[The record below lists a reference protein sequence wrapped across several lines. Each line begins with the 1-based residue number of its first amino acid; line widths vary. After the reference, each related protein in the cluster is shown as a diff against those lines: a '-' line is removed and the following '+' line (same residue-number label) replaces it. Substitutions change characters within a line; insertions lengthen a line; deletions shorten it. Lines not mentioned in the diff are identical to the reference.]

1 MSALLTFTAWV
12 DAFSRRLGQIAA
24 WCVLAVALLVA
35 ADALVSYALVWLDGL
50 DAFLAARGIQI
61 GFLLDWYRTNANS
74 VTDATLM
81 LFSAIVLLG
90 APWTF
95 KVNEHVR
102 VDLLYSMMSPRAKAR
117 LDIFGGLVFLLPMCL
132 IMISFTLPWALE
144 SWRSGEVGASAGG
157 LPRWPGKML
166 LPIGFALLTLQAVA
180 ELIKCVAALTTDY
193 VREHGYE
200 KPLQ

>member
-1 MSALLTFTAWV
+1 MSALLAFTAWV
-12 DAFSRRLGQIAA
+12 DAFSRRLGQAAA

-50 DAFLAARGIQI
+50 DAFLAARGIRI
-61 GFLLDWYRTNANS
+61 GFLLDWYRTNSNS

-90 APWTF
+90 APWTL

>member
-1 MSALLTFTAWV
+1 MSALLAFTAWV
-12 DAFSRRLGQIAA
+12 DAFSRRLGQAAA

-50 DAFLAARGIQI
+50 DAFLAARGIRI
-61 GFLLDWYRTNANS
+61 GFLLDWYRTNSNS

-90 APWTF
+90 APWTL

-132 IMISFTLPWALE
+132 IMISFTLPWAIE

>member
-1 MSALLTFTAWV
+1 MSALLAFTAWV
-12 DAFSRRLGQIAA
+12 DAFSRRLGQAAA

-50 DAFLAARGIQI
+50 DAFLAARGIRI
-61 GFLLDWYRTNANS
+61 GFLLDWYRTNSNS

-90 APWTF
+90 APWTL

-102 VDLLYSMMSPRAKAR
+102 VDLLYTMMSPRANAR

-132 IMISFTLPWALE
+132 IMISFTLPWAIE

>member
-1 MSALLTFTAWV
+1 MSALLAFTAWV
-12 DAFSRRLGQIAA
+12 DAFSRRLGQAAA

-50 DAFLAARGIQI
+50 DAFLAARGIRI
-61 GFLLDWYRTNANS
+61 GFLLDWYRTNSNS

-90 APWTF
+90 APWTL

-117 LDIFGGLVFLLPMCL
+117 LDIFGGLVFLLPMCV
-132 IMISFTLPWALE
+132 IMISFTLPWAIE

>member
-1 MSALLTFTAWV
+1 MSALLAFTAWV
-12 DAFSRRLGQIAA
+12 DAFSRRLGQAAA

-50 DAFLAARGIQI
+50 DAFLAARGIRI
-61 GFLLDWYRTNANS
+61 GFLLDWYRTNSNS

-90 APWTF
+90 APWTL

-117 LDIFGGLVFLLPMCL
+117 LDIFGGLVFLLPMCV

>member
-1 MSALLTFTAWV
+1 MSALLAFATLV
-12 DAFSRRLGQIAA
+12 DGFSRRLAQVASWA
-24 WCVLAVALLVA
+24 VLAVALLVA

-50 DAFLAARGIQI
+50 DAFLSARGVEV
-61 GFLLDWYRTNANS
+61 GFLLDWYRSNANS
-74 VTDATLM
+74 VTDSTLI
-81 LFSAIVLLG
+81 LFGAIVMLG
-90 APWTF
+90 APWTL
-95 KVNEHVR
+95 KLNEHVR

-132 IMISFTLPWALE
+132 IMIAFTLPWALE

-166 LPIGFALLTLQAVA
+166 LPIGFGLLTLQAVA
-180 ELIKCVAALTTDY
+180 ELIKCLAALTTDY

>member
-1 MSALLTFTAWV
+1 MRALLAFATLI
-12 DAFSRRLGQIAA
+12 DGFSRRLAYVA
-24 WCVLAVALLVA
+24 SWAVLAVALLVS

-50 DAFLAARGIQI
+50 DAFLAARGVQA

-81 LFSAIVLLG
+81 LFTIIVMLG
-90 APWTF
+90 APWTL

-102 VDLLYSMMSPRAKAR
+102 VDLLYSMMSPRGKAR

-132 IMISFTLPWALE
+132 IMIGFTLPWALA
-144 SWRSGEVGASAGG
+144 SWSSGEVGASAGG

-193 VREHGYE
+193 TREHGYE

>member
-1 MSALLTFTAWV
+1 MRALLAFAALI
-12 DAFSRRLGQIAA
+12 DGFSRRLAYVA
-24 WCVLAVALLVA
+24 SWAVLGLALLVS

-50 DAFLAARGIQI
+50 AAFLAARGIQA

-81 LFSAIVLLG
+81 LFTIIVMLG
-90 APWTF
+90 APWTL

-102 VDLLYSMMSPRAKAR
+102 VDLLYGMMSPRGKAR

-132 IMISFTLPWALE
+132 IMIGFTLPWALE

-193 VREHGYE
+193 TREHGYE

>member
-1 MSALLTFTAWV
+1 MSALLAFTAWV
-12 DAFSRRLGQIAA
+12 DAFSRRLGQAAA

-50 DAFLAARGIQI
+50 DAFLAARGIRI
-61 GFLLDWYRTNANS
+61 GFLLDWYRTNSTS

-90 APWTF
+90 APWTL

-102 VDLLYSMMSPRAKAR
+102 VDLLYSMMSPRGKAR

-132 IMISFTLPWALE
+132 IMISFTLPWAIE

>member
-1 MSALLTFTAWV
+1 MSALLAFTAWV
-12 DAFSRRLGQIAA
+12 DAFSRRLGQVAA

-102 VDLLYSMMSPRAKAR
+102 VDLLYSMMSPRARAR